1 MRSSKSRFEPRTYR
15 RLTAAEG
22 LVGFG
27 VTVAQTDVWIWAEK
41 ILRGPATAAIQS
53 ARASLE
59 GYIASHPEFV
69 TSLTPLP
76 CEDNAPDIVTR
87 MCAAATV
94 ANVGPMAS
102 VAGAVAQFVAE
113 FLESHSSEVIVENG
127 GDVFLIPRR
136 DRLVAIVAPGSD
148 FSGRLAL
155 RVPAG
160 ERLGVCTSSG
170 TVGPSRSF
178 GRADVALIAAHD
190 GALAD
195 AVATTLGN
203 RVHQPDDIEPAL
215 DLVRDLPGIVHAL
228 VMIGGRMGTFGSL
241 DLVPVRA

>member
-1 MRSSKSRFEPRTYR
+1 MRSSKTRFEPRSYR

-27 VTVAQTDVWIWAEK
+27 VTIAQTDVWIWAEK

-59 GYIASHPEFV
+59 GYIASHPDFV

-76 CEDNAPDIVTR
+76 CEDNAPPIIAR
-87 MCAAATV
+87 MCAAASA
-94 ANVGPMAS
+94 ANVGPMAA
-102 VAGAVAQFVAE
+102 VAGAVAQLVAE
-113 FLESHSSEVIVENG
+113 YLEPYSSEVIVENG

-195 AVATTLGN
+195 AAATTLGN
-203 RVHQPDDIEPAL
+203 RVRQPDDIEPAL
-215 DLVRDLPGIVHAL
+215 DLVRAIPGIVHAL

-241 DLVPVRA
+241 DLVPLSA